1 MKKCV
6 IKMKKIYRY
15 ITCLVLVLSVVG
27 CRKSDLPTPIVYG
40 ERTIFVYMAADNNL
54 SSYAQRDLEK
64 MKAGMTQV
72 DSKSHLVVYA
82 DIRGQEPQLLQV
94 TGDTIRVVEQY
105 EEENSASVEIL

>member
-1 MKKCV
+1 
-6 IKMKKIYRY
+6 MKKIYRY
-15 ITCLVLVLSVVG
+15 FIYLVFVLSAAG

-64 MKAGMTQV
+64 MKAGMAQV
-72 DSKSHLVVYA
+72 DSKSHLVVDA
-82 DIRGQEPQLLQV
+82 DILGREPQLLQI

-105 EEENSASVEIL
+105 EEENSASVEIF